1 MGYGNGYSSRSDHGS
16 RRYNNSQVAHI
27 WAQGDPA
34 KSGQSGNGNFYFN
47 GRDLWSYGNHFLVGR
62 IMADGTALLN
72 ADSYSVST
80 AGHQSDARGAVS
92 HRDTFYIGKLT
103 DLHDILRA
111 LDQRAAGQ
119 VSGAEW
125 ANWKKRIRRA
135 LVEHATRLQHCRNG
149 GRYGEQSG
157 EEAGAYLARLAA
169 LPAQTWEKAK
179 RERERLDAKR
189 AKQDARAKAKRE
201 RETALKFAQMSD
213 SEWRAYM
220 AKDSSKYERFYADTA
235 KALYHAVRLAKAE
248 DWSAKRRAILKAR
261 RADALRRKAGYRGLE
276 ANWYRWHNVK
286 SAIDTVR
293 AARDILATVPPLPAP
308 TRQSAVAN
316 LRSRLAQLSLCEAF
330 PLETQL
336 RLAAQGEALSVIGE
350 NMAPEVE
357 AYREAERERRRL
369 EQEER
374 DRLASLKR
382 EEQIAAWHAGADV
395 RIHFDAESGGAAI
408 RIVGDNLET
417 SHGASVPLAH
427 AIKAFRFVKL
437 VRQRG
442 VDWQRN
448 GKTIRVGHFQIDRIA
463 ANGDFVA
470 GCHKFTWPEIERAA
484 ALAGVADMAPDDSAV
499 IPSM

>member
-1 MGYGNGYSSRSDHGS
+1 MGFGNGYSTRHDRGS

-47 GRDLWSYGNHFLVGR
+47 GRDLWSYGTHFLVGR

-72 ADSYSVST
+72 ADNVSVST
-80 AGHQSDARGAVS
+80 AGHQAEARRAVS
-92 HRDTFYIGKLT
+92 HRDTFHIGGLT
-103 DLHDILRA
+103 DWHDILRA
-111 LDQRAAGQ
+111 LDGRAAGTIR
-119 VSGAEW
+119 GAEW

-135 LVEHATRLQHCRNG
+135 LVEHANRLQNCRNG

-157 EEAGAYLARLAA
+157 EESGAYLARLAA
-169 LPAQTWEKAK
+169 LPAPTWENAK
-179 RERERLDAKR
+179 RERKRLDEKR
-189 AKQDARAKAKRE
+189 AKQEAAEKANADRA
-201 RETALKFAQMSD
+201 TALRFVMMSD

-220 AKDSSKYERFYADTA
+220 AKDSSKYERFYSDTA

-248 DWSAKRRAILKAR
+248 KWSAKRRDILKAR
-261 RADALRRKAGYRGLE
+261 RADALRRKDGYRGLE
-276 ANWYRWHNVK
+276 RSWYRWHSVK
-286 SAIDTVR
+286 QAIEIIR
-293 AARDILATVPPLPAP
+293 SARDILATVPPLPAP

-316 LRSRLAQLSLCEAF
+316 LRGRLAQLSLCAAF

-350 NMAPEVE
+350 NMAPEVA
-357 AYREAERERRRL
+357 AYQEAERERRRL
-369 EQEER
+369 AQEER
-374 DRLASLKR
+374 DRLALLKR

-395 RIHFDAESGGAAI
+395 RISFDAESGGAAI
-408 RIVGDNLET
+408 RIVGDQLET

-437 VRQRG
+437 VRERG
-442 VDWQRN
+442 VEWRRN
-448 GKTIRVGHFQIDRIA
+448 GKTIRVGHFQIDHIA
-463 ANGDFVA
+463 ANGDFTA

-484 ALAGVADMAPDDSAV
+484 ALAGVNDMAPDDSAV